1 MKQLRLF
8 SVLVLS
14 LVSVLLAAACGSSDD
29 ESVPSD
35 AIAVVSGQQIPREQ
49 FDALLEQ
56 TKAGYKQQGRDV
68 PKAGTP
74 EYTTLKTN
82 IVQYLVQRA
91 QFEEKAKELGIT
103 ISDKQIDDELAKIK
117 KDFFQGSDAKMQAQL
132 KKQNITLDS
141 LKRDIR
147 AKLIQEK
154 LYAKVTG
161 DVTVTDKDIRDYY
174 DQHQDLYGQPESRDV
189 RHILVDKKALADD
202 LYAQLKG
209 GASFAQLAKK
219 YSKDPG
225 SAAQGGKLTISKGQT
240 VPEFDKL
247 AFELKTGELGQPVKT
262 QYGWHIIEA
271 LSAVKAAKTQPYDQ
285 VKDQIKAQLLET
297 KKSDAM
303 TKWVNDVKK
312 ELGDKTSYQVGFEP
326 PAEQNTSTAT
336 Q

>member
-1 MKQLRLF
+1 MKQLRVF

-14 LVSVLLAAACGSSDD
+14 LLSVLLVAACGGGDS
-29 ESVPSD
+29 ESVPDDS
-35 AIAVVSGQQIPREQ
+35 IAVVAGQEIPRDQ

-91 QFEEKAKELGIT
+91 QFEEKAEELGIT
-103 ISDKQIDDELAKIK
+103 ITDKQIDDELAKIK

-147 AKLIQEK
+147 AKLVQEK

-161 DVTVTDKDIRDYY
+161 DVKVTDKEIREYY
-174 DQHQDLYGQPESRDV
+174 DQHKDLYGKPESRDV
-189 RHILVDKKALADD
+189 RHILVEKKALADN
-202 LYAQLKG
+202 LYGQLQD

-225 SAAQGGKLTISKGQT
+225 SAAQGGKLTVSKGQT

-247 AFELKTGELGQPVKT
+247 AFELKTGELGKPVKT

-271 LSAVKAAKTQPYDQ
+271 LSAVKAAKTQPFGDVQ
-285 VKDQIKAQLLET
+285 DQIKAQLLET

-312 ELGDKTSYQVGFEP
+312 ELGDKTDYQVGFEP
-326 PAEQNTSTAT
+326 PARQNTSTAT

>member
-1 MKQLRLF
+1 MKQLRVF

-14 LVSVLLAAACGSSDD
+14 LLSVLLVAACGSGDS
-29 ESVPSD
+29 ESVPDD
-35 AIAVVSGQQIPREQ
+35 AVAVVAGQQIPREQ

-103 ISDKQIDDELAKIK
+103 ITDKQIDDELAKIK
-117 KDFFQGSDAKMQAQL
+117 KDFFQGNDAKMQAQL

-147 AKLIQEK
+147 AKLVQEK

-161 DVTVTDKDIRDYY
+161 DVTVTDKEIQDYY
-174 DQHQDLYGQPESRDV
+174 DQHKDLYGQPESRDV
-189 RHILVDKKALADD
+189 RHILVDKKQLADKI
-202 LYAQLKG
+202 YAQLKD

-247 AFELKTGELGQPVKT
+247 AFDLKTGELGQPVKT
-262 QYGWHIIEA
+262 QYGWHVIEA
-271 LSAVKAAKTQPYDQ
+271 LSAVKAAKTQPFTD
-285 VKDQIKAQLLET
+285 VKDQIRAQLLET

-303 TKWVNDVKK
+303 TKWVNGVKK

-326 PAEQNTSTAT
+326 PAQQNTSTAT

>member
-14 LVSVLLAAACGSSDD
+14 FASVLLAAACGSSDS
-29 ESVPSD
+29 ESVPDD
-35 AIAVVSGQQIPREQ
+35 AVAVVAGQQIPREQ

-103 ISDKQIDDELAKIK
+103 ITDKQVDDELAKIK
-117 KDFFQGSDAKMQAQL
+117 KDFFQGDDAKMQAQL

-141 LKRDIR
+141 LKRDVR

-161 DVTVTDKDIRDYY
+161 DVTVTDKEIKDYY
-174 DQHQDLYGQPESRDV
+174 DQHKDLYGQPESRDV
-189 RHILVDKKALADD
+189 RHILVDKKALADK
-202 LYAQLKG
+202 LYAQLKD

-247 AFELKTGELGQPVKT
+247 AFELKTGELGEPVKT

-271 LSAVKAAKTQPYDQ
+271 LSAVKAAKTQPFAS

-303 TKWVNDVKK
+303 TKWVNGVKQ
-312 ELGDKTSYQVGFEP
+312 ELGDKTDYQVGFEP
-326 PAEQNTSTAT
+326 PATATTSTAN

>member
-14 LVSVLLAAACGSSDD
+14 LVSVLLVAACGGGDS
-29 ESVPSD
+29 ESVPDD
-35 AIAVVSGQQIPREQ
+35 AVAVVAGEQIPREQ

-91 QFEEKAKELGIT
+91 QFEEKANELGIT
-103 ISDKQIDDELAKIK
+103 ITDKQIDDELAKIK
-117 KDFFQGSDAKMQAQL
+117 KDFFQGSDSKMQAQL
-132 KKQNITLDS
+132 KKQNITLES

-147 AKLIQEK
+147 AKLVQEK

-161 DVTVTDKDIRDYY
+161 DVTVTDKQIRDYY
-174 DQHQDLYGQPESRDV
+174 EQHEDTYGQPESRDV
-189 RHILVDKKALADD
+189 RHILVDKKDLADK
-202 LYAQLKG
+202 LYTQLQG
-209 GASFAQLAKK
+209 GGSFAQLAKK

-247 AFELKTGELGQPVKT
+247 AFELKTGELGKPVKT

-312 ELGDKTSYQVGFEP
+312 ELGDETSYQVGFEP
-326 PAEQNTSTAT
+326 PAQQNTSTAT

>member
-1 MKQLRLF
+1 MKQLRVF

-14 LVSVLLAAACGSSDD
+14 LLSVLVAAACGSGDG
-29 ESVPSD
+29 ESVPND
-35 AIAVVSGQQIPREQ
+35 AVAVVAGEEIPREQ

-74 EYTTLKTN
+74 EYATLKTN

-91 QFEEKAKELGIT
+91 QFEEKAQELGIT

-147 AKLIQEK
+147 AKLIQEE
-154 LYAKVTG
+154 LYKKVTG
-161 DVTVTDKDIRDYY
+161 KVTVTDKETRDYY

-189 RHILVDKKALADD
+189 RHILVEKEALAND
-202 LYAQLKG
+202 LYAQLQD

-219 YSKDPG
+219 HSKDPG

-247 AFELKTGELGQPVKT
+247 AFELKTGELGKPVKT

-271 LSAVKAAKTQPYDQ
+271 LSAVKAAKTQPFGDVQ
-285 VKDQIKAQLLET
+285 AQIKAQLLET
-297 KKSDAM
+297 QKSDAM

-312 ELGDKTSYQVGFEP
+312 ELGDKTDYQVGFEP
-326 PAEQNTSTAT
+326 PAQQNTSTAT

>member
-1 MKQLRLF
+1 MKQLRVF

-14 LVSVLLAAACGSSDD
+14 LLSVLLVAACGGGDS
-29 ESVPSD
+29 ESVPDDS
-35 AIAVVSGQQIPREQ
+35 IAVVAGQEIPRDQ

-91 QFEEKAKELGIT
+91 QFEEKAEELGIT
-103 ISDKQIDDELAKIK
+103 ITDKQIDDELAKIK

-147 AKLIQEK
+147 AKLVQEK

-161 DVTVTDKDIRDYY
+161 DVKVTDKEIREYY
-174 DQHQDLYGQPESRDV
+174 DQHKDLYGQPESRDV
-189 RHILVDKKALADD
+189 RHILVEKKALADN
-202 LYAQLKG
+202 LYGQLQD

-225 SAAQGGKLTISKGQT
+225 SAAQGGKLTVSKGQT

-247 AFELKTGELGQPVKT
+247 AFELKTGELGKPVKT

-271 LSAVKAAKTQPYDQ
+271 LSAVKAAKTQPFGDVQ
-285 VKDQIKAQLLET
+285 DQIKAQLLET

-312 ELGDKTSYQVGFEP
+312 ELGDKTDYQVGFEP
-326 PAEQNTSTAT
+326 PAQQNTSTAT

>member
-1 MKQLRLF
+1 MKQLRVF
-8 SVLVLS
+8 SVLALS
-14 LVSVLLAAACGSSDD
+14 LLAVLAAAACGSSD

-35 AIAVVSGQQIPREQ
+35 AVAVVKDQEIPREQ
-49 FDALLEQ
+49 FDALLDQ

-82 IVQYLVQRA
+82 IIQYLVQRA
-91 QFEEKAKELGIT
+91 QFEEKAQELGIT
-103 ISDKQIDDELAKIK
+103 ITDKQIDDELAKIK
-117 KDFFQGSDAKMQAQL
+117 KDFFDGSDAKMQAQL

-147 AKLIQEK
+147 AKLVQEK

-161 DVTVTDKDIRDYY
+161 DVTVTDKEVRDYY
-174 DQHQDLYGQPESRDV
+174 DQHKDQYGQPESRDV
-189 RHILVDKKALADD
+189 RHILVEKKSLADKI
-202 LYAQLKG
+202 YAQLKD
-209 GASFAQLAKK
+209 GASFAELAKK

-247 AFELKTGELGQPVKT
+247 AFELKTNELGEPVKT
-262 QYGWHIIEA
+262 QYGWHIIQA
-271 LSAVKAAKTQPYDQ
+271 LSAVKAAKTQPLADVQ
-285 VKDQIKAQLLET
+285 DQIKAQLLET

-303 TKWVNDVKK
+303 TKWVNGVKK

-326 PAEQNTSTAT
+326 PASATTSTAT

>member
-1 MKQLRLF
+1 MKQLRVF
-8 SVLVLS
+8 SVLALA
-14 LVSVLLAAACGSSDD
+14 LAAVLLAAACGGSD
-29 ESVPSD
+29 ESVPND
-35 AIAVVSGQQIPREQ
+35 AVAVVAGEQIPREQ

-103 ISDKQIDDELAKIK
+103 ISDKQIADELAKIK
-117 KDFFQGSDAKMQAQL
+117 KDFFKGSDAAMQAQL

-161 DVTVTDKDIRDYY
+161 DVSVTDKDLRAYY
-174 DQHQDLYGQPESRDV
+174 DQHKDLYGQPESRDV
-189 RHILVDKKALADD
+189 RHILVNDKALADK
-202 LYAQLKG
+202 LYGQLQN

-247 AFELKTGELGQPVKT
+247 AFGLKTGELGKPVKT

-271 LSAVKAAKTQPYDQ
+271 LSAVKAAQTKPFAG

-303 TKWVNDVKK
+303 TKWVNGVKK
-312 ELGDKTSYQVGFEP
+312 ELGDETTYQVGFEP
-326 PAEQNTSTAT
+326 PAQATTSTNAT
-336 Q
+336 N

>member
-91 QFEEKAKELGIT
+91 QFEEKAKELDIT

-174 DQHQDLYGQPESRDV
+174 DQHKDTYGQPESRDV

-225 SAAQGGKLTISKGQT
+225 SAAQGGKLTVSKGQT

-271 LSAVKAAKTQPYDQ
+271 LSAVKPAKTQPYDQ

-303 TKWVNDVKK
+303 TKWVNDVTK